1 LRRYS
6 LVLLV
11 SLFIFWAFLYFYLR
25 GVSRKPEEVYT
36 VLQDSPRTSL
46 GSNIIEGE
54 IRRNV
59 PLFHELIKQG
69 LSPQKVALVTESL
82 GIIFDPRKAKPG
94 EKYRVHLVGEDSIS
108 RFEYLPGGLYKYV
121 VWSTSDGYLP
131 ALEAKRCG
139 YSLKALSA
147 EVRTSLWEA
156 ISSEGEGAQ
165 LILKFANIFAWE
177 IDFLTDPRPGDRF
190 TIIYEVYGMEDEE
203 PVYGEVIAAHYNLSD
218 EDHYAFLYQD
228 PEGRR
233 DYYNLEGNSLRRTLL
248 RSPLD
253 YGRISSGYSF
263 ARFHPIYKIWRP
275 HLGVDYA
282 APVGTPVVSAG
293 DGVVTYLG
301 WKRGFGRYVE
311 VEHPG
316 GIVTSYGHLSRYGK
330 GIRAGTRVRQN
341 QIVGYVGSTGDSTG
355 PHLDYRIRIHGRYV
369 NPLRVKFPPAKPLKE
384 VYLEDFKLH
393 SRDLL
398 FALKL
403 LETPTAGKPYLF
415 TTLNGSADFP
425 LSP

>member
-1 LRRYS
+1 M
-6 LVLLV
+6 LLV
-11 SLFIFWAFLYFYLR
+11 SLFIFWAFLYFCLR
-25 GVSRKPEEVYT
+25 GVSQKPGETYT
-36 VLQDSPRTSL
+36 VLQDSPGTSL
-46 GSNIIEGE
+46 GSSIIEGE
-54 IRRNV
+54 IKENV
-59 PLFHELIKQG
+59 SLFQELIKQG
-69 LSPQKVALVTESL
+69 LSPQKVALLTESL

-94 EKYRVHLVGEDSIS
+94 ERYRVHLAGEDSVS
-108 RFEYLPGGLYKYV
+108 HFEYLPEGLYKYV
-121 VWSTSDGYLP
+121 VWSTSGGYMP
-131 ALEAKRCG
+131 ALEAKKCG

-165 LILKFANIFAWE
+165 LTLKFANIFAWD

-190 TIIYEVYGMEDEE
+190 TIIYEVYGMEDRE
-203 PVYGEVIAAHYNLSD
+203 PIYGEVIAAHYNLSD

-233 DYYNLEGNSLRRTLL
+233 DYYDLEGNSLRRTLL

-253 YGRISSGYSF
+253 YGRISSRYSF

-282 APVGTPVVSAG
+282 APVGTRVVSAG
-293 DGVVTYLG
+293 DGEVSYAG

-311 VEHPG
+311 VRHPG
-316 GIVTSYGHLSRYGK
+316 GIVTSYGHLSGYGQ
-330 GIRAGTRVRQN
+330 GIRTGKRVRQN
-341 QIVGYVGSTGDSTG
+341 QIVGYVGNTGESTG
-355 PHLDYRIRIHGRYV
+355 PHLDYRIKIHGRYV
-369 NPLRVKFPPAKPLKE
+369 NPLRTKFPRAKPLKE
-384 VYLEDFKLH
+384 VYFEDFKLH
-393 SRDLL
+393 SRDLV

-403 LETPTAGKPYLF
+403 LETPTAGKSYLF
-415 TTLNGSADFP
+415 TTLEGSADFP

>member
-1 LRRYS
+1 M
-6 LVLLV
+6 
-11 SLFIFWAFLYFYLR
+11 
-25 GVSRKPEEVYT
+25 
-36 VLQDSPRTSL
+36 LQDSPRTSL
-46 GSNIIEGE
+46 GSSIIEGE
-54 IRRNV
+54 IKRNV
-59 PLFHELIKQG
+59 PLFEELVRQG
-69 LSPQKVALVTESL
+69 LSPQKVALLTESL
-82 GIIFDPRKAKPG
+82 GIIFNPRKAKPG

-121 VWSTSDGYLP
+121 VWSTPDGYMP
-131 ALEAKRCG
+131 ALEAKKCG
-139 YSLKALSA
+139 YSLKALST

-203 PVYGEVIAAHYNLSD
+203 PIYGEVIAAHYNLSD

-248 RSPLD
+248 RSPLN

-293 DGVVTYLG
+293 DGEVSYLG
-301 WKRGFGRYVE
+301 WKRGFGKYVE
-311 VEHPG
+311 VKHPG
-316 GIVTSYGHLSRYGK
+316 GIITSYGHLSRYGK
-330 GIRAGTRVRQN
+330 GIRAGKRVRQN

-355 PHLDYRIRIHGRYV
+355 PHLDYRIRIHGRYA

-384 VYLEDFKLH
+384 IYLEDFKLH

-403 LETPTAGKPYLF
+403 LETPTPGKSHLF

>member
-1 LRRYS
+1 M
-6 LVLLV
+6 LLV
-11 SLFIFWAFLYFYLR
+11 SLLIFWAFLYFYIR
-25 GVSRKPEEVYT
+25 GASKEPENGFIVPQDPPSAVLNSRV
-36 VLQDSPRTSL
+36 
-46 GSNIIEGE
+46 IEGE

-59 PLFHELIKQG
+59 PLFHELVEQG
-69 LSPQKVALVTESL
+69 LSSRRVALLTESL

-94 EKYRVHLVGEDSIS
+94 EKYRVHLVGPDSIS
-108 RFEYLPGGLYKYV
+108 HFEYLPAGLYKYV
-121 VWSTSDGYLP
+121 VWSTPDGYMP
-131 ALEAKRCG
+131 TLEAKKCG
-139 YSLKALSA
+139 YFLKALSA
-147 EVRTSLWEA
+147 EVKASLWEA
-156 ISSEGEGAQ
+156 IASEGEGAQ

-203 PVYGEVIAAHYNLSD
+203 PVYGEVIAAHYDLSG
-218 EDHYAFLYQD
+218 EDHYAFLYQV
-228 PEGRR
+228 PEGQR
-233 DYYNLEGNSLRRTLL
+233 DYYDLEGNSLRRTLL
-248 RSPLD
+248 RSPLN

-263 ARFHPIYKIWRP
+263 ARFHPIYRVWRP

-293 DGVVTYLG
+293 DGEITYAG

-311 VEHPG
+311 VKHPG

-330 GIRAGTRVRQN
+330 GIGTGKRVRQN

-355 PHLDYRIRIHGRYV
+355 PHLDYRIRIQGRYV
-369 NPLRVKFPPAKPLKE
+369 NPLRIKFPPAKPLLQ
-384 VYLEDFKLH
+384 VYLRDFKLH

-398 FALKL
+398 FALRL
-403 LETPTAGKPYLF
+403 LETPTAGEPYLF
-415 TTLNGSADFP
+415 TTLNASGDFP